1 MLKDE
6 YASVWSCPTA
16 PSSPSEIAAE
26 ATAMK
31 QVKILH
37 TDQDYQRAL
46 ARLSRLMDLD
56 ADSDL
61 QISDEMELLGLVISH
76 YERKQFP
83 MEKAGP
89 IEVIKFLMGQ
99 QGLKRK
105 DLIPFIGSAS
115 RVTEVLNGSRNLN
128 LSMIRR
134 LNEGLGIPMD
144 LLVRTPSNIRA

>member
-1 MLKDE
+1 
-6 YASVWSCPTA
+6 
-16 PSSPSEIAAE
+16 
-26 ATAMK
+26 MK

-37 TDQDYQRAL
+37 TEQDYQRAL
-46 ARLSRLMDLD
+46 ERLSRLMDLD
-56 ADSDL
+56 AEPGS
-61 QISDEMELLGLVISH
+61 QVADEMELLGLVISH

-89 IEVIKFLMGQ
+89 IEVLKFMMEQ

-134 LNEGLGIPMD
+134 LNEGMGIPMD
-144 LLVRTPSNIRA
+144 LLVWASGKMRA